1 MFFSLECVPEVEHF
15 IASPSAGNSHLQSVQ
30 KLTPFVPM
38 SLFYGQ
44 LILVL
49 TFDIF
54 TIFFLNICFVS
65 YLIFVSIK
73 KNWLQLE
80 SFLLNVKYIEFSFR
94 CQFCQFLCEL
104 QKMLWTS
111 INQSQNQESGFF
123 FLEGRIRIILTR
135 IRNTVWKAGSYAS
148 RKKVKNC
155 RVINYQSKDD
165 K

>member
-1 MFFSLECVPEVEHF
+1 MLFFFISLECVPEVEHF

-111 INQSQNQESGFF
+111 INQSQNQESVGFF
-123 FLEGRIRIILTR
+123 SRGSDPDNLNPDPQLCLIGRKLCFTQES
-135 IRNTVWKAGSYAS
+135 KEL
-148 RKKVKNC
+148 
-155 RVINYQSKDD
+155 QSN
-165 K
+165 